1 VRGMRA
7 SFHWEEE
14 NMKSEYTFLTLRD
27 RPELMDRAAAWFH
40 EKWRVPKEAYL
51 ECMTA
56 YLNRE
61 TEYGWYL
68 CLDGERIVG
77 GLGVIENDFH
87 DRKDLTPN
95 VCAVYTEADCRCQG
109 IAGRLLNMAV
119 DDMKAK
125 GISPLYGILEGHRGQ
140 GYATEAVQAAC
151 HWAFLHPNVRS
162 LEAETDAEN
171 AASQRVLEKCGF
183 RPNGT
188 FGEEGPRFSLAPME
202 VKTNILAEETFTELY
217 SSVGWEPPCQE
228 QIHIALQNSL
238 ATFTALEDGR
248 PVGMVRLI
256 GDGGMSFYIKDFA
269 VHPDYQ
275 AKGVGKLLLNALE
288 QFIRDSIEPGWAV
301 SLELISTKEALP
313 FYRKMGFEERPCEWD
328 GPGMM
333 KMLR

>member
-1 VRGMRA
+1 MLNTERLRIYPA
-7 SFHWEEE
+7 SREQMETMIASEQEEE
-14 NMKSEYTFLTLRD
+14 LKK
-27 RPELMDRAAAWFH
+27 A
-40 EKWRVPKEAYL
+40 
-51 ECMTA
+51 
-56 YLNRE
+56 
-61 TEYGWYL
+61 
-68 CLDGERIVG
+68 
-77 GLGVIENDFH
+77 
-87 DRKDLTPN
+87 
-95 VCAVYTEADCRCQG
+95 YTEMLEGCLRHPNQWDWYVIWIIEKTDGTHIGDLCFKGLREDG
-109 IAGRLLNMAV
+109 IAEIG
-119 DDMKAK
+119 
-125 GISPLYGILEGHRGQ
+125 YGILEEHQGQ

-151 HWAFLHPNVRS
+151 HWAFLHPDVRS

-183 RPNGT
+183 RPNGII
-188 FGEEGPRFSLAPME
+188 GEEGPRFSLAPME
-202 VKTNILAEETFTELY
+202 VKTSILTEETFTELY

-313 FYRKMGFEERPCEWD
+313 FYRKMGFEERPCELD